1 MKTIKTGYIV
11 ISVLLCLFGIML
23 VAVPGVSIYAIGII
37 SGALLVIFGIVRLVG
52 YFSKD
57 LYRLAFQYDLALG
70 IMMLALGGVML
81 WRPDSLMEFFCAV
94 VGISFL
100 ADGLFK
106 IQIAIDSKRFGI
118 SKWWLILALAV
129 STVLLGVLLVICPGE
144 SGRFIVSLIGIS
156 MLCEGVMN
164 ISTMLTAVRYM
175 KKNRPK
181 VIDVDYF
188 DERKY

>member
-1 MKTIKTGYIV
+1 
-11 ISVLLCLFGIML
+11 
-23 VAVPGVSIYAIGII
+23 
-37 SGALLVIFGIVRLVG
+37 
-52 YFSKD
+52 
-57 LYRLAFQYDLALG
+57 
-70 IMMLALGGVML
+70 ML

-188 DERKY
+188 DERKD